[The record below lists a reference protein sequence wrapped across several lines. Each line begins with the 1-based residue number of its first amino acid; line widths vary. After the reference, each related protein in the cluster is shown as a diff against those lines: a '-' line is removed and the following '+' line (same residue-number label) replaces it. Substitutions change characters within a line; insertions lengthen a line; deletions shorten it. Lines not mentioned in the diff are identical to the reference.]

1 MQTFRCRKQTVSVVV
16 DCAADGVVCP
26 SDVVVC
32 PSDVVVCT
40 INDVGYTLA
49 LLYLFEVSFSFSVI
63 FKDFEIIS
71 DSFQI

>member
-26 SDVVVC
+26 SDVV
-32 PSDVVVCT
+32 CT

-49 LLYLFEVSFSFSVI
+49 LLYLFEVSFSFSVV

>member
-1 MQTFRCRKQTVSVVV
+1 MQAFRCGKQTVSVVV
-16 DCAADGVVCP
+16 DCAADGA
-26 SDVVVC
+26 VC

-49 LLYLFEVSFSFSVI
+49 LLYLFEVSFSVV

>member
-1 MQTFRCRKQTVSVVV
+1 MQTFRRRKQTVSVVV

-26 SDVVVC
+26 SD
-32 PSDVVVCT
+32 DVVCT

-49 LLYLFEVSFSFSVI
+49 LLYLFEVSFSVI

>member
-1 MQTFRCRKQTVSVVV
+1 MQTFRCGKQTVFVVV

-26 SDVVVC
+26 SD
-32 PSDVVVCT
+32 DVVCT